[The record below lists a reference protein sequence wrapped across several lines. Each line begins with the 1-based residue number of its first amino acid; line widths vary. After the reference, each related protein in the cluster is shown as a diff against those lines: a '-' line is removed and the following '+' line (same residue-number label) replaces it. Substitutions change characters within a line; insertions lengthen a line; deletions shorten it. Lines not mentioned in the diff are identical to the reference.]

1 MRGGECVRRQRNP
14 FEKIQSQTNLSP
26 SEIYK
31 VADSVKN
38 ADFSDEKTVGKLVR
52 QLAEMTNKRIT
63 KEKDEQTVR
72 QIVKQFVKMANK
84 RITKEKEDQLVQAIT
99 QNKMPMDMQS
109 LKQMFKKLFKRG
121 KLRCIIT

>member
-1 MRGGECVRRQRNP
+1 MRGGECVSRQRNP

-38 ADFSDEKTVGKLVR
+38 ADFSDEKTVRQLVR
-52 QLAEMTNKRIT
+52 QLA
-63 KEKDEQTVR
+63 
-72 QIVKQFVKMANK
+72 KMANK
-84 RITKEKEDQLVQAIT
+84 RISKEKEDQLVQSIT

-109 LKQMFKKLFKRG
+109 LTQMFKK
-121 KLRCIIT
+121 